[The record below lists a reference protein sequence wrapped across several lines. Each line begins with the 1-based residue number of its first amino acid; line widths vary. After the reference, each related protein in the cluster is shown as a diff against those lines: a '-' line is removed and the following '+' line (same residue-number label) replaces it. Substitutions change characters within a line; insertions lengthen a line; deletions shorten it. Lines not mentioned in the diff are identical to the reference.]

1 MPHVSVRRP
10 PLHTLAS
17 TVRSRAASHLEIVW
31 PPLAARGLTSHP
43 IDTPSSQ
50 TYRALLLGLPAQ
62 ALVQVDYFDE
72 RLTGFS
78 LRVSQGGHKSWIVTY
93 RHAGRFR
100 RLTIGPYPR
109 LSLADARREA
119 SKALHA
125 AAQGRDPAEEKQIVR
140 LEESFDELAHEY
152 LEKHAKVHKRSWR
165 EDQLILK
172 RELLPRWRRVKA
184 KSITRRH
191 VRRILDGIMERG
203 SPIQANR
210 TLALVRKIF
219 NFGMRQDMVEV
230 NPCHGLARP
239 GQERQRDRVLSPDE
253 TRKFWKALDRV
264 TPARAAIFKLLLLTA
279 QRVGEVLTMRRE
291 DVDLAG
297 SWWTIPAERSKN
309 GLAHRVPLS
318 KQALA
323 IVQPMLENRSDSP
336 WVFPSAD
343 GNGPVTTL
351 QKAVRRIRR
360 DTKVDFRPHDL
371 RRTAASHMTSMGI
384 GRLTVAKILNHAES
398 AR

>member
-1 MPHVSVRRP
+1 MSRTILTDRKVRAITP
-10 PLHTLAS
+10 P
-17 TVRSRAASHLEIVW
+17 EK
-31 PPLAARGLTSHP
+31 G
-43 IDTPSSQ
+43 
-50 TYRALLLGLPAQ
+50 
-62 ALVQVDYFDE
+62 QVDYFDE
-72 RLTGFS
+72 RLTGFA
-78 LRVSQGGHKSWIVTY
+78 LRASQGGRKSWIVTY

-125 AAQGRDPAEEKQIVR
+125 ATQGRDPAEEKQVVC

-152 LEKHAKVHKRSWR
+152 LEKHAKVHKRSWA
-165 EDQLILK
+165 EDDRILK

-219 NFGMRQDMVEV
+219 NFGMQRDMVEV
-230 NPCHGLARP
+230 NPCHGLTRP

-253 TRKFWKALDRV
+253 MRKFWKALDAV

-279 QRVGEVLTMRRE
+279 QRVGEVLTIRRA
-291 DVDLAG
+291 DLDLAG
-297 SWWTIPAERSKN
+297 RWWTIPAERSKN

-323 IVQPMLENRSDSP
+323 ILQTMLKDTGDCR

-360 DTKVDFRPHDL
+360 DTKMDFRPHDL
-371 RRTAASHMTSMGI
+371 RRTAASHMTGVGI
-384 GRLTVAKILNHAES
+384 NRLTVAKILNHAEREVTAVYDRHS
-398 AR
+398 YDQEKRQALEAWGARLEKIVTGTQRSTKVVPLRRG

>member
-1 MPHVSVRRP
+1 M
-10 PLHTLAS
+10 
-17 TVRSRAASHLEIVW
+17 
-31 PPLAARGLTSHP
+31 
-43 IDTPSSQ
+43 
-50 TYRALLLGLPAQ
+50 
-62 ALVQVDYFDE
+62 
-72 RLTGFS
+72 
-78 LRVSQGGHKSWIVTY
+78 SQGGHKSWIVTY

-109 LSLADARREA
+109 LSLADARKEA

-125 AAQGRDPAEEKQIVR
+125 AAQGRDPAEEKQVVR

-152 LEKHAKVHKRSWR
+152 MEKHAKVHKRSWQ
-165 EDQLILK
+165 EDERILK

-219 NFGMRQDMVEV
+219 NFGMQQDMVEV

-253 TRKFWKALDRV
+253 IRKFWEALHGV
-264 TPARAAIFKLLLLTA
+264 TPHRAAIFKLLLLTA

-291 DVDLAG
+291 DLDLPG
-297 SWWTIPAERSKN
+297 RWWTIPAERSKN

-318 KQALA
+318 KQALT
-323 IVQPMLENRSDSP
+323 IVQPMLEDRGDSP
-336 WVFPSAD
+336 WIFPSAE

-360 DTKVDFRPHDL
+360 DAKLDFRPHDL
-371 RRTAASHMTSMGI
+371 RRTSASHMTSMGI
-384 GRLTVAKILNHAES
+384 SRLTVAKILNHAEREVTAVYDRHS
-398 AR
+398 YDQEKRQALDAWGARLEKIATGSQRPPKVVPLRRG